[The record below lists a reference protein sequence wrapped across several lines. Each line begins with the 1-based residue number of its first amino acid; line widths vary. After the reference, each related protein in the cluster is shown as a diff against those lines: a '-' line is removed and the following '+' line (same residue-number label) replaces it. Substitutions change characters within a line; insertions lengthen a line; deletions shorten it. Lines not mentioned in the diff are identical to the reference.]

1 MNAND
6 LERSAG
12 GDALTLQDKLERY
25 FKTHKKPVTLRMMA
39 DRFMVDP
46 KTVRKALAGISGV
59 VVVTIGQ
66 THWYRRK
73 V

>member
-1 MNAND
+1 MSAND

-25 FKTHKKPVTLRMMA
+25 LSGRKTPMTLRMMA

-46 KTVRKALAGISGV
+46 KTIRKALAGISGM